1 MGSLETQF
9 QNIIKKVRQESV
21 TKMQSK
27 MERAAEK
34 VVQNASRY
42 RDFHDVTG
50 NLYKSIAAGTYYKG
64 TLMTI
69 HHTPGPSPT
78 RATLAKGERYN
89 LESYYGGQSVTQLG
103 RPYRGET
110 GAGGER
116 GEEKAEE
123 LLFDSSGDR
132 STGTTWQ
139 LKVVAAVSYA
149 KYVETAKQHDVI
161 TGLRDYMARYFKKM

>member
-1 MGSLETQF
+1 MASLETQF

-27 MERAAEK
+27 MERAANK
-34 VVQNASRY
+34 VVNNAAKY
-42 RDFHDVTG
+42 KDFHDVTG
-50 NLYKSIAAGTYYKG
+50 NLYKSIAAGTFYKG

-78 RATLAKGERYN
+78 RPTLAKGERYDQTT
-89 LESYYGGQSVTQLG
+89 YYDGQTVTQLG

-110 GAGGER
+110 GAGGQR

-123 LLFDSSGDR
+123 ALFDNDSDH
-132 STGTTWQ
+132 STGLTWQ
-139 LKVVAAVSYA
+139 LKVVAGVDYA
-149 KYVETAKQHDVI
+149 QYVETMKKHDVL
-161 TGLRDYMARYFKKM
+161 TSLRDYMARYFKKM